1 MAKKRSITRHKLVTY
16 LDTYLDTASI
26 TDDAYNGL
34 QVEGAAGI
42 SKAVFAVDACLQ
54 TVRLA
59 ARARAN
65 ILIVH
70 HGLLW
75 GGRNQPITGIMK
87 DRISLLLS
95 HRISLYASH
104 LPLDSHREVGNNVM
118 LANLLDLD
126 IVGRYASYKGADI
139 GVLGRPKKNLKRSE
153 LVRKLEKA
161 LHTSAK
167 TLPFGPAVIKKA
179 GIVSGDGAFAI
190 AETKSKAADTLIT
203 GETEHIAYHFAKEA
217 KVNMICAGHY
227 ATETVGVNALAA
239 HVRERFGIDCE
250 FIPAPTGL

>member
-1 MAKKRSITRHKLVTY
+1 MTKKKSISRKKLVSY
-16 LDTYLDTASI
+16 LDTFLAVPSI
-26 TDDAYNGL
+26 TDDAHNGL
-34 QVEGAAGI
+34 QVEGAPRI
-42 SKAVFAVDACLQ
+42 SKAAFAVDACLQ

-59 ARARAN
+59 ARSRAN

-75 GGRNQPITGIMK
+75 GGRNQPITGVMK

-104 LPLDSHREVGNNVM
+104 LPLDYHDEVGNNVM
-118 LANLLDLD
+118 LARLLDLN
-126 IVGRYASYKGADI
+126 ILGKYASYKGTDI
-139 GVLGRPKKNLKRSE
+139 GVLAGPKKDLKRTE

-167 TLPFGPAVIKKA
+167 ILPFGPSAIKKA

-190 AETKSKAADTLIT
+190 ADTKNRDADTLIT

-217 KVNMICAGHY
+217 KLNMICAGHY
-227 ATETVGVNALAA
+227 ATETVGVKALAA
-239 HVRERFGIDCE
+239 HLREKFLIDCE
-250 FIPAPTGL
+250 FISAPTGL